1 MSQDI
6 LVLIE
11 HLQGEVSDI
20 SYVMLAAGRVLA
32 GGTGGK
38 VIAMLLGHDAK
49 KLANDLG
56 ADEVLYVDHA
66 ALKDFTS
73 DAYLQVLSGYVQD
86 NQPRAVFMG
95 HTTIGMDVASGVS
108 ARLGLPLVSQCF
120 SVSADGKFTSQICGG
135 KIMAEGALPEPTAL
149 VTMVLGGYKPE
160 EGQSDKAPKVT
171 DLTAPDMGKL
181 RVQLREYIEPEAGD
195 VDITTQNILIA
206 VGRGLQNE
214 ADLELAQEL
223 AEAMGGAVC
232 ASRPIIDQGWLPT
245 TRLVGKSGKSVGPK
259 LYLAFGIS
267 GAPEHSEAIG
277 NSDMIVAINTD
288 PNAPIYNIAKFG
300 AEIDMIDL
308 LEALVPQVQTVKA
321 G

>member
-11 HLQGEVSDI
+11 HLQGQVSDI

-38 VIAMLLGHDAK
+38 VNAMLLGHDAK
-49 KLANDLG
+49 KLASDLG

-73 DAYLQVLSGYVQD
+73 DAYLQVLSGYVQE
-86 NQPRAVFMG
+86 NQPRAVLMG

-108 ARLGLPLVSQCF
+108 ARLGLPLVSQCI
-120 SVSADGKFTSQICGG
+120 SLAGDGKFTSQICGG
-135 KIMAEGALPEPTAL
+135 KIMAEGALPEPVAL
-149 VTMVLGGYKPE
+149 VTVVPGRYKPD
-160 EGQSDKAPKVT
+160 EGKSDKAPKVAAMA
-171 DLTAPDMGKL
+171 APDLGKL
-181 RVQLREYIEPEAGD
+181 RVRLREYIEPEVGD
-195 VDITTQNILIA
+195 VDITTEDVLIA

-214 ADLELAQEL
+214 ADLELAEEL
-223 AEAMGGAVC
+223 AEVMGGAVC

-245 TRLVGKSGKSVGPK
+245 SRLVGKSGLSVKPK

-267 GAPEHSEAIG
+267 GAPEHAEGVMDSELLIA
-277 NSDMIVAINTD
+277 VNTD
-288 PNAPIYNIAKFG
+288 PNAPIFDIAKFG
-300 AEIDMIDL
+300 IEADMLDL
-308 LEALVPQVQTVKA
+308 LPVLVEQLQEVKE
-321 G
+321 